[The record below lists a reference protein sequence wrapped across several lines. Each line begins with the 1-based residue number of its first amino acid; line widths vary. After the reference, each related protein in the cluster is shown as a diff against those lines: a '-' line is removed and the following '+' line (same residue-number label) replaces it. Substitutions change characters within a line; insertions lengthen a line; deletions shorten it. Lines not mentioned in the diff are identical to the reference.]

1 MLFEALDLLIETVIV
16 VGIVFIVALS
26 IAAIADRFKKQ

>member
-1 MLFEALDLLIETVIV
+1 MLSESLDLLIEAVIV
-16 VGIVFIVALS
+16 GGIVFIVALS